1 MSKYATV
8 VFVICVLVGM
18 LEKISFGG
26 RRDISRIA
34 LSVITLY
41 VVIAP
46 LVSAAKS
53 LDFTELFDP
62 DRYESAEIDEGYTAV
77 AEDAFARGI
86 GRAVEVKFSLEEGS
100 VDVKV
105 IGFDFEKMRAE
116 SIKIILSGRSVVA
129 DYRGIEKYVNSMEI
143 GKCEVVIE
151 IG

>member
-1 MSKYATV
+1 MKKIKQMMNTKKMKTLRNRVAP
-8 VFVICVLVGM
+8 VLMAALM
-18 LEKISFGG
+18 LLGG
-26 RRDISRIA
+26 
-34 LSVITLY
+34 V
-41 VVIAP
+41 
-46 LVSAAKS
+46 
-53 LDFTELFDP
+53 
-62 DRYESAEIDEGYTAV
+62 AV

-86 GRAVEVKFSLEEGS
+86 GRAVEEKFSLEEGS